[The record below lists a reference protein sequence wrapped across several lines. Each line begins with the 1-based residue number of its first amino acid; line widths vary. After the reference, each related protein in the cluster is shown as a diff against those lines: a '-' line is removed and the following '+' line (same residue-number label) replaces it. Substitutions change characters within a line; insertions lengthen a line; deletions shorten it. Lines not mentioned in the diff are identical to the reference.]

1 MAARRDPRRGD
12 PPPPDAPPRKGQSDL
27 PARIAVA
34 IPAALF
40 AIFIV
45 WRGGEVFALGLLVL
59 GLIALGELYT
69 LMGRVRPPA
78 LAGFLTLAGL
88 LVAALYGEPRHVVMV
103 LVAAFPVTFFVS
115 LLRPRR
121 EHVSWAI
128 AVTMFGAFWIGLAM
142 VHAIWLRELQIQEG
156 GREIVTGMGLV
167 FDVLIATFVGDTFA
181 YFTGRAYG
189 RTKIAPLISPN
200 KTLEGLA
207 GGIAGGTLTFWLCG
221 LYQDWLTGWDAL
233 LIGLLVALAAPVGD
247 LFESMIKRD
256 LEVKDTSRFF
266 GAHGGVLDRLDAV
279 FFTIVVGYYAA
290 VGLGYG

>member
-1 MAARRDPRRGD
+1 M
-12 PPPPDAPPRKGQSDL
+12 
-27 PARIAVA
+27 AVA

-45 WRGGEVFALGLLVL
+45 WQGGEVFALGLLVL
-59 GLIALGELYT
+59 GVIALGELYT

-78 LAGFLTLAGL
+78 LAGFVMLTAL

-103 LVAAFPVTFFVS
+103 LVGAFPVTFFLS

-121 EHVSWAI
+121 ENVSWAI
-128 AVTMFGAFWIGLAM
+128 AVTMFGALWIGLAM
-142 VHAIWLRELQIQEG
+142 VHAIWLRDLQITEDG
-156 GREIVTGMGLV
+156 KDVVTGMGLV

-181 YFTGRAYG
+181 YFVGRSYG
-189 RTKIAPLISPN
+189 RTKVAPLISPN

-207 GGIAGGTLTFWLCG
+207 GGILGGTATFWLCG
-221 LYQDWLTGWDAL
+221 LYQDWLTGWHAL
-233 LIGLLVALAAPVGD
+233 LIGFFVSLAAPVGD

-290 VGLGYG
+290 VALGYG